1 MGPVEG
7 KLAGTKVK
15 PYLISSKLPV
25 ETLTKIWDL
34 SDIDQD
40 GFLNLKEFIVVCIDY
55 S

>member
-7 KLAGTKVK
+7 KLVGTKVK

-40 GFLNLKEFIVVCIDY
+40 GFLNLKEFIVVCIDN
-55 S
+55 